1 MSIDLKNNQL
11 HIGTTGTSTAFL
23 SESELPDC
31 GRLTRLNEEEAR
43 LQSERMAED
52 RALAEALAAS
62 AKEGAGISGEGMWW
76 DFTCLLFKIPLS
88 EIIFFDVE
96 GSIVFFAKF
105 VYDDLYLIPP
115 VH

>member
-62 AKEGAGISGEGMWW
+62 AKEGAGTSGESTWQ
-76 DFTCLLFKIPLS
+76 DFTHIW
-88 EIIFFDVE
+88 
-96 GSIVFFAKF
+96 
-105 VYDDLYLIPP
+105 
-115 VH
+115 